1 MREIGVRARIYIY
14 IYIYMYVQALLE
26 RERPPFRACNELWRF
41 VYTSVRGF
49 LEGGRLQQRA
59 RLPFFFVVVNTEC
72 GDRGIFEVA
81 RGCAGG
87 KRSFMRSQQVGCSGL
102 FYEGIKN
109 FLFSGRDDDD
119 GGGEFGE
126 ARCVRM
132 EDIF

>member
-1 MREIGVRARIYIY
+1 MEVCIYI
-14 IYIYMYVQALLE
+14 
-26 RERPPFRACNELWRF
+26 
-41 VYTSVRGF
+41 G
-49 LEGGRLQQRA
+49 A
-59 RLPFFFVVVNTEC
+59 RLSGRREAAATGEVTFFFVVVNTEC

-126 ARCVRM
+126 ARCVWM